1 MKIRITR
8 INFLMSRTKFAI
20 SRMVKTLS
28 TTIDLPIYFLL
39 FSVFPILF
47 LYSTNIEEV
56 ALIHTLI
63 PAAISII
70 SSTTFF
76 LFLNLVF
83 KNIYKSALITSLGF
97 IMFFSYGHIFDLVEG
112 FKIFDVTLGRNKV
125 LFSVFVVLFFIFTIF
140 VVRTRVNFQRA
151 AKTLNIIALI
161 LIVISLGNIVVFSTK
176 NRITLSD
183 SSDVNVNKKIVA
195 TKNDF
200 SKKPDIYYII
210 LDGYAGEE
218 TLKKVYGFNN
228 QPFLNKLRK
237 KGFYIAEKSKSN
249 YPLTLLSLGSSMG
262 MSYFDYLADK
272 SLGDV
277 VKRRRAYESI
287 RNGKVPR
294 FLKSKGY
301 AFISIGTGWSG
312 TDNNPYADY
321 LLRYQQR
328 NEFNKLLY
336 RTTMLLLLEKYQ
348 NDAANSILF
357 AFDKVEEIA
366 SIEGSTFTFAH
377 IISPHPPYLFDRNG
391 NILHQQSKDIG
402 IFKLWKQKNLYTEQL
417 LYINKRT
424 LTMVDV
430 LLSKSKIDPIVVIQ
444 SDHGSTTLDQ
454 FFTDLD
460 DLTSDQLEER
470 LEILNVYHLPNG
482 GNSELYDNIS
492 PVNSFRRIL
501 NIYFRAGLRYL
512 EDKSYFT
519 GYKNFHKSVIMPH

>member
-1 MKIRITR
+1 
-8 INFLMSRTKFAI
+8 
-20 SRMVKTLS
+20 
-28 TTIDLPIYFLL
+28 
-39 FSVFPILF
+39 
-47 LYSTNIEEV
+47 
-56 ALIHTLI
+56 
-63 PAAISII
+63 
-70 SSTTFF
+70 
-76 LFLNLVF
+76 
-83 KNIYKSALITSLGF
+83 
-97 IMFFSYGHIFDLVEG
+97 MFFSYGHTFDLVEG

-125 LFSVFVVLFFIFTIF
+125 LFPVFVVLFFIFTIF
-140 VVRTRVNFQRA
+140 VLRTRVNFQRT
-151 AKTLNIIALI
+151 AKTLNIIAVVLI
-161 LIVISLGNIVVFSTK
+161 FISLVNIVAFSTK
-176 NRITLSD
+176 NRIILSD
-183 SSDVNVNKKIVA
+183 SPDVNVNKKIVA

-218 TLKKVYGFNN
+218 TLKKVYGFDN

-237 KGFYIAEKSKSN
+237 QGFYIAEKSKSN
-249 YPLTLLSLGSSMG
+249 YPLTLLSLGSSMD
-262 MSYFDYLADK
+262 MSYLDYLGDEP
-272 SLGDV
+272 LEDV
-277 VKRRRAYESI
+277 VKRRRSYESI

-301 AFISIGTGWSG
+301 TFINIGTGWSG

-424 LTMVDV
+424 LKMVEG
-430 LLSKSKIDPIVVIQ
+430 LLSKSKIDPIIVIQ

-454 FFTDLD
+454 FFTNLD
-460 DLTSDQLEER
+460 DLTSEQLEER
-470 LEILNVYHLPNG
+470 LEILNVYHLPKG
-482 GNSELYDNIS
+482 GNSKLYASIT
-492 PVNSFRRIL
+492 PVNSFRKIL
-501 NIYFRAGLRYL
+501 NIYFGAGLEYL
-512 EDKSYFT
+512 RDKSYFT
-519 GYKNFHKSVIMPH
+519 GYKNFHKFIVAPQ